1 MSAEPRDTKKQP
13 ERVLLCGV
21 LLEGQPVE
29 TEGPLSEAAGLAVAA
44 GCEVVG
50 ERVVQRRDRP
60 EPATMMGKG
69 KVREVQD
76 EIELHKP
83 DAVIVDNDLTPG
95 QVRNLEKAW
104 CKRVVDR
111 SELIMDIFATRAQ
124 TRQARL
130 QVELAQTQYLMPRL
144 RRMWTHL
151 ERTEGAI
158 GTRGP
163 GETQLETDRRLLR
176 DRVSDLR
183 GELREIEARK
193 RRQVRSRSDEFTIG
207 LVGYT
212 NAGKSTLL
220 NRLTGAGE
228 FAADMLFATLDTRTR
243 RWKLSDGRR
252 VLLSDTVGFL
262 QRLPHHLVASFN
274 ATLEEALEVDLL
286 MHVVDAS
293 HADAVV
299 HVNAVDKVLR
309 TLSAAP
315 REELLVLNKA
325 DAVEDP
331 VAIPTILGTRDEG
344 ADWVQVSAKTGLG
357 LDDLERIITTALDRR
372 SARVELEIPFTEGG
386 FLAAFRQVA
395 VIEAEDHDA
404 ERGTLITARVADRE
418 LGNLLRKSGE
428 GVTCRVIDP
437 PVEPYVREGLESEVL

>member
-1 MSAEPRDTKKQP
+1 MSGEPRETRRKAEQ
-13 ERVLLCGV
+13 VLLCGV
-21 LLEGQPVE
+21 LLDGLPVE
-29 TEGPLSEAAGLAVAA
+29 SDGPLSEAAGLAEAA
-44 GCEVVG
+44 GCQIVG
-50 ERVVQRRDRP
+50 EPVTQRRDRP
-60 EPATMMGKG
+60 VPATMMGRG
-69 KVREVQD
+69 KVE
-76 EIELHKP
+76 EINEQIEEICP
-83 DAVIVDNDLTPG
+83 DAVVIDNDLTPG

-104 CKRVVDR
+104 GKRVVDR

-176 DRVSDLR
+176 DRISDLR

-193 RRQVRSRSDEFTIG
+193 RRQVRSRDEEFTVG

-243 RWKLSDGRR
+243 RWKLTDGRR

-286 MHVVDAS
+286 LHVVDAS
-293 HADAVV
+293 HLDAVV
-299 HVNAVDKVLR
+299 HVNAVDKVLK

-325 DAVEDP
+325 DAVADS
-331 VAIPTILGTRDEG
+331 VSIPTILGTRDED
-344 ADWVQVSAKTGLG
+344 APWVQVSAKTGMG
-357 LDDLERIITTALDRR
+357 LDELEAYIVHALDRR
-372 SARVELEIPFTEGG
+372 SARVELEIPFSQGG
-386 FLAAFRQVA
+386 FLAAIRQVA

-404 ERGTLITARVADRE
+404 ERGTLLRARVADRE
-418 LGNLLRKSGE
+418 LGNLMRNSGE
-428 GVTCRVIDP
+428 GVTVRVIDAP
-437 PVEPYVREGLESEVL
+437 LEPYIREDSESGAP